1 MVFEKYFFCFVILF
15 INIIIAILRTICLFN
30 LVHTELKSAED
41 RKQLVDAEV
50 TEMNAEKSRLSDELA
65 SLNVRKAEAE
75 ESVAIHKQMAPYES
89 VEELWDAIKRLQ
101 E

>member
-1 MVFEKYFFCFVILF
+1 
-15 INIIIAILRTICLFN
+15 
-30 LVHTELKSAED
+30 
-41 RKQLVDAEV
+41 
-50 TEMNAEKSRLSDELA
+50 MNAGKSRLSDELA